1 VAETIETKDQFPDD
15 AHGWAKRWAVELEGA
30 RKGLKAFHERGER
43 VEDRYLSEAA
53 NDAAG
58 TGLNLFFGD
67 VEHKKA
73 LLYGNPP
80 QVRSTRRHADPDD
93 EEGRVAA
100 DMQGRLLN
108 SDIQRRTDA
117 FATALE
123 LARDDRLLPGLGVI
137 RERYVVEME
146 DVPEQP
152 AQDGPCAGCEGHGWA
167 GPEEQVADIKCPA
180 CGGKGR
186 VELAPAVPATQRKA
200 FEDVETDYINWRDFL
215 WSPARVWDEVT
226 WVAFRAEM
234 TREALH
240 ERFDETLGEDLVN
253 LIPLNAKEK
262 TAEGEQV
269 EDPWSRASVW
279 EVWHKDSRQ
288 VFWYVD
294 GYDRILDRK
303 DDPLGLD
310 SFWPCPRPLFAN
322 VTSRK
327 LVPKADLALHQDL
340 YDAIDDLH
348 ERRQH
353 LIKAIRVTGVFDG
366 SNEGL
371 AKVVEGGR
379 NKLYPIDNW
388 AAYVEKGGLAAGVQL
403 MSLKEI
409 IEAIDILTQK
419 LQDAIALKDQAVG
432 IADVM
437 RGQATPGG
445 GETATGRRIQ
455 ARSAS
460 TRQKAAQRDFARFT
474 TDAQNIRAEI
484 IAKHFD
490 PKTIIERS
498 NILRT
503 KDAGFAEKAA
513 ELIKSQ
519 FAQFRIE
526 VAADGL
532 AMTDYDAVKAE
543 RVEVVTALGGLMT
556 AAQPIVQMG
565 GPQALGFVLEV
576 AGWLMAAT
584 PGGSQM
590 EGVFDKYKAMAQ
602 QAAAQPKPPAP
613 PDPKLQKAQ
622 VDLKAAEFKACAEKE
637 ATVMDLQVKK
647 AEHQMD
653 MTKLG
658 MEMQRDMVKAAM
670 PQPVPEGVA

>member
-1 VAETIETKDQFPDD
+1 MSETIETKDQFPDD

-30 RKGLKAFHERGER
+30 RKGLKGFLERGEK
-43 VEDRYLSEAA
+43 VEDRYLSEEAGA
-53 NDAAG
+53 AAG

-93 EEGRVAA
+93 EQGRVAA

-117 FATALE
+117 FSTALE

-137 RERYVVEME
+137 RMRYVVEWGDPLPAQE
-146 DVPEQP
+146 AKTDPLTGQELAAAVPEQ
-152 AQDGPCAGCEGHGWA
+152 AQ
-167 GPEEQVADIKCPA
+167 
-180 CGGKGR
+180 
-186 VELAPAVPATQRKA
+186 KA
-200 FEDVETDYINWRDFL
+200 SEDVETDYINWRDFL
-215 WSPARVWDEVT
+215 WGPARVWDEVT

-310 SFWPCPRPLFAN
+310 AFWPCPRPLFAN

-348 ERRQH
+348 DRRQQ

-371 AKVVEGGR
+371 AKVVEGGK

-388 AAYVEKGGLAAGVQL
+388 AAYAEKGGLAAGVQL

-409 IEAIDILTQK
+409 IEAIDVLTQK
-419 LQDAIALKDQAVG
+419 LQEAIALKDQAVG

-503 KDAGFAEKAA
+503 KDAGFAEQAA

-576 AGWLMAAT
+576 AGWLMAST

-590 EGVFDKYKAMAQ
+590 EGVFDKFKAMAQ
-602 QAAAQPKPPAP
+602 QAAANPQPKPP
-613 PDPKLQKAQ
+613 DPKFQKAQ
-622 VDLKAAEFKACAEKE
+622 VDLKAAEFKAGAEKE

-670 PQPVPEGVA
+670 PQQAPEGVA